1 MQTFLKKYGPAIIA
15 IVVVIATFG
24 IGMYVGSSRAIA
36 KGDTPTEILN
46 GNQGKA
52 ENVDFAPFWKA
63 WQILDEKYVATHG
76 TSSKVMTNED
86 KVYGAIQG
94 LAKSYGDPYTVFFPP
109 EESKQFESE
118 ISGSFEGVG
127 MEVGIK
133 DNIITV
139 IAPLKGTPAEKAGI
153 RAGDRILSIDGKT
166 TQDMTVEEAVK
177 MIRGKQGTTVKFSI
191 LPKEATTPKEISV
204 VRSVIDVPTIKT
216 ELRKD
221 GIFVISL
228 YTFNQNSQ
236 NLFRDALQKFVD
248 SKSNKLVLDLR
259 GNPGGYLDSAVDMAS
274 WFLPKDKIVV
284 KEDSGGHGDD
294 RVYKS
299 LGYNIFNNNLKMVI
313 LVDGGSAS
321 ASEILAGALS
331 EHGIAKLV
339 GTKTFGKGSVQELVP
354 LTDGTSLKITVARWL
369 TPNGHSISEQG
380 LKPDVEVKFTPEQFE
395 KGQDPQMDK
404 AVELLK

>member
-1 MQTFLKKYGPAIIA
+1 MQTFLKKYVPAIIA
-15 IVVVIATFG
+15 IIVVAGVFG
-24 IGMYVGSSRAIA
+24 IGLYVGSSREIA
-36 KGDTPTEILN
+36 KNATPANVLN
-46 GNQGKA
+46 ANVGKPDA
-52 ENVDFAPFWKA
+52 VDFSPFWRA
-63 WQILDEKYVATHG
+63 WETLDAKYVATHG
-76 TSSKVMTNED
+76 TSSKVMTDDD
-86 KVYGAIQG
+86 KVWGAIQG

-109 EESKQFESE
+109 EEAKAFESE

-133 DNIITV
+133 ESIITV

-153 RAGDRILSIDGKT
+153 RAGDRILTINDQST
-166 TQDMTVEEAVK
+166 ADMTVDQAVK
-177 MIRGKQGTTVKFSI
+177 LIRGKQGTTVKFTI
-191 LPKEATTPKEISV
+191 LPKEATTPKEITV
-204 VRSVIDVPTIKT
+204 TRGVISVPTIDT

-228 YTFNQNSQ
+228 YSFTQNSE

-248 SKSNKLVLDLR
+248 SKSNKLILDLR

-284 KEDSGGHGDD
+284 KEDSGGHGND
-294 RVYKS
+294 REYKS
-299 LGYNIFNNNLKMVI
+299 LGYNIFNENLKMII

-321 ASEILAGALS
+321 ASEILAGALK
-331 EHGIAKLV
+331 EHGVATLV

-354 LTDGTSLKITVARWL
+354 LVNGTSLKITVARWL
-369 TPNGHSISEQG
+369 TPLGHSISEQG
-380 LKPDVEVKFTPEQFE
+380 LKPDHEVKFTPEQFE
-395 KGQDPQMDK
+395 KELDPQMDK